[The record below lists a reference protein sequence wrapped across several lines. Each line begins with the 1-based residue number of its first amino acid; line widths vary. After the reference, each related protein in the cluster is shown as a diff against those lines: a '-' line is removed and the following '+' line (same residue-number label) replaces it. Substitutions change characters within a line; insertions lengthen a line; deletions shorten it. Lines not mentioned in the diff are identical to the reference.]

1 MTAQEM
7 ALRLSEYG
15 VRPTQQRLAVY
26 AYLLE
31 HKHPAAEDVYAA
43 LSREHPTF
51 SRTTVYNSLHA
62 LVQAHLVLEL
72 SPGTEEKRYDAG
84 MTLHGHFRCCRCGQI
99 SDVPLEES
107 VVRSLWPE
115 GHVVTGEEI
124 TFSGYCPGCRE
135 ILQKTN

>member
-1 MTAQEM
+1 MTAQKI
-7 ALRLSEYG
+7 AARLSEHG

-51 SRTTVYNSLHA
+51 SRTTVYNTLHA
-62 LVQAHLVLEL
+62 LVQAHLVWEL

-84 MTLHGHFRCCRCGQI
+84 MTPHGHFRCNGCGQI
-99 SDVPLEES
+99 SDVPLDRS
-107 VVRSLWPE
+107 VVQSLRPK
-115 GHVVTGEEI
+115 GYTVMGEEI
-124 TFSGYCPGCRE
+124 TFSGYCPVCRE
-135 ILQKTN
+135 ILEKIN